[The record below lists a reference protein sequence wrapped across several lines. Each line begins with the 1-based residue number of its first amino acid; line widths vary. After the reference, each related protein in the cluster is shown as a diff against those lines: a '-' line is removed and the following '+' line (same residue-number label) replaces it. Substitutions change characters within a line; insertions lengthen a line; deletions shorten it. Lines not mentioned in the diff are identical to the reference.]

1 LVCLGLEAYR
11 AGKNGMVVMTFDDL
25 QGAYM
30 AAWMAYMRRLR
41 NEPSPEERRRAFVVI
56 EGGKKAA

>member
-1 LVCLGLEAYR
+1 VVCLGLEVYR
-11 AGKNGMVVMTFDDL
+11 ASKDGVAVMTFDDL
-25 QGAYM
+25 QDAYM

>member
-1 LVCLGLEAYR
+1 VA
-11 AGKNGMVVMTFDDL
+11 VMTFDDL
-25 QGAYM
+25 QEAYM